1 MGRGGATVAREARN
15 HADNAAVPHGRR
27 GLQGGGGPRA
37 VGSSLAF
44 PRHVCVPRRDPHECF
59 LPLSPGR
66 PERPVCLSFPHP
78 LPLNAILRRSIRP
91 CLCSLPRFAPR
102 VRARVPISRRRRGAT
117 GAPAHQ
123 AHVEVLSQTFLL
135 LLLMLLLL
143 LSLSDPERS
152 RGERTRTAPANSLR
166 DPRAH
171 PVGALAHATRAP
183 VQAAVRPDLL
193 EQQHVRALKLHKG
206 PGQPLRALDAFA
218 L

>member
-1 MGRGGATVAREARN
+1 MTQNAWSCGFVAVRMGRGGATVAREARN

-102 VRARVPISRRRRGAT
+102 ACARACPYLADAEAQLGLRPIRHT
-117 GAPAHQ
+117 
-123 AHVEVLSQTFLL
+123 
-135 LLLMLLLL
+135 
-143 LSLSDPERS
+143 
-152 RGERTRTAPANSLR
+152 
-166 DPRAH
+166 
-171 PVGALAHATRAP
+171 
-183 VQAAVRPDLL
+183 
-193 EQQHVRALKLHKG
+193 LKFSARHSCCYY
-206 PGQPLRALDAFA
+206 
-218 L
+218 